1 MLSLPSHTISN
12 PTSFFKVCKK
22 LLLICIGIPQSVWKH
37 NIIVGCSSPS
47 VTALLLQLLFEPQTT
62 PTRCTTTQRT
72 AMHCFGRVQL
82 AWGQSDCIYY
92 CCLRKEKKIVLLA
105 YCSMKKT
112 ISIFCVHMWKVFP
125 QIIWVRWANPLRYLS
140 VIPHNGNQLNRSV
153 PLI

>member
-47 VTALLLQLLFEPQTT
+47 VTALPLQLLFEPQTT

-72 AMHCFGRVQL
+72 ATHYFGRVQL

-92 CCLRKEKKIVLLA
+92 CCLRKEKKIALSILFNEENNT
-105 YCSMKKT
+105 YFLCSHVKS
-112 ISIFCVHMWKVFP
+112 ISTNNM
-125 QIIWVRWANPLRYLS
+125 S
-140 VIPHNGNQLNRSV
+140 
-153 PLI
+153 